1 MGLLYLAWKHA
12 GSDPYRLF
20 NRLDE
25 DYRPIEG
32 GRGGRRHRRRWP
44 PPDPA
49 RLAHVIYGFA
59 MLREQETLAATAA
72 SLGRPAG

>member
-12 GSDPYRLF
+12 GADPYRLY

-25 DYRPIEG
+25 DYRPLAG
-32 GRGGRRHRRRWP
+32 GPGGRRSRRRWP

-49 RLAHVIYGFA
+49 RVAHVIYGFA
-59 MLREQETLAATAA
+59 VLAEQSAQAGVASTALAA
-72 SLGRPAG
+72 G

>member
-12 GSDPYRLF
+12 GADPYRLF

-25 DYRPIEG
+25 DYRPLEG
-32 GRGGRRHRRRWP
+32 GVGGRRSRRRLP

-49 RLAHVIYGFA
+49 RIAHVIYGFS
-59 MLREQETLAATAA
+59 MLREQESIAAAGA
-72 SLGRPAG
+72 SLGRVS